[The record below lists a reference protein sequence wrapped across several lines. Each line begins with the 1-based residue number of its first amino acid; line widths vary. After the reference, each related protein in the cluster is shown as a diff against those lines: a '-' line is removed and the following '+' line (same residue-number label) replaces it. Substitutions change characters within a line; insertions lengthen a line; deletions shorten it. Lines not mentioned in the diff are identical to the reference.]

1 MEEQVKTY
9 YISLDKRTV
18 SEVSVPDTV
27 EYEVRATP
35 SQIVKFENILQDNDA
50 KEFKFATKN
59 IPFKPFAEKEVDE
72 MREES
77 DDNVMSAYQFI
88 YQYGTEET
96 RKKIKEIGST
106 K

>member
-50 KEFKFATKN
+50 KEFEFAIKN

-77 DDNVMSAYQFI
+77 DDNVMAAYHFI